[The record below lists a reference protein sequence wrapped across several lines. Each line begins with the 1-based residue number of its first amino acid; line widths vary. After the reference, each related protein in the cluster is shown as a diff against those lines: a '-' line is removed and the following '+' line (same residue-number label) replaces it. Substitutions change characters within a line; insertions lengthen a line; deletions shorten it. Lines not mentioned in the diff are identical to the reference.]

1 MTKKGETIIVVSD
14 LKDLPRQAGRLV
26 TADDFLAGVEE
37 ETRGEATVINLCRSW
52 RYLSKGYYVS
62 LLADARG
69 QVVLPTVDTVE
80 GVLDPHAVFRALQE
94 AGIRTI
100 DVEQMT
106 GRRRSL
112 PETIVVTDDI
122 GVLSK
127 KRRTGDLPLV
137 RQSVNGAVTYRP
149 AEDAEM
155 AEAIAYLGECSDKRF
170 ARLAA
175 QVYRVWPMPI
185 LLVRL
190 LREEDVWKVIQLV
203 PLKVHKLADAQRQ
216 ELVAALDRPASKLIP
231 KKEATDDKPLSLG
244 VLFDENDLHRPSTP
258 ETIDRLVKIGARKG
272 LHVHR
277 IDTKDLARLGDYDAL
292 FIRALTGLE
301 QPAFNFA
308 LRAEALGM
316 PVIDE
321 TRSIIRCGNKV
332 YLWEL
337 LSRAGLPM
345 PATMI
350 ATRQTRYE
358 DLAAALR
365 LPFIVKLP
373 DGSFSSAVFKV
384 KGRED
389 YEHRAAEL
397 FKDSPL
403 LICQA
408 YMPTDF
414 DWRVTTLDGK
424 PLFTCKY
431 HMAAGHWQIRD
442 VGARGA
448 RYGRVEAVP
457 RDEAPRE
464 VVRLG
469 CRAAK
474 LIGDGLHGVDIK
486 ETPQGPVVIEVNDNP
501 NIDVGYDD
509 AADGDTIYEEL
520 LEAFIK
526 RIEEARRRKTA
537 AADAQTAAAGAK
549 EKNGAQGRSGAE
561 RRDDPGSAAWRRP
574 IGKAPA
580 RSGDTYKAY
589 EVCGLEL
596 EYVLV
601 DRDLNAV
608 ALAEPCLAALAGR
621 PASDASLGV
630 VGFSNEI
637 FQHVLELKTE
647 VPLKSLVQTEEVLVE
662 GVRRA
667 AGLLAARFDARLL
680 PTGMHP
686 WLDPRRAKM
695 WERSNNRIYGTYRRL
710 FDTTTHGWANVQA
723 SHVNL
728 PLGSDRD
735 AVAMMNAAALLV
747 PYLPALAAS
756 TPMYEGELRPAIDNR
771 LQFIIEHQTKIPE
784 SCGHIV
790 PEFVASLH
798 QYKRDVLGPMYRA
811 VEKLEGGR
819 SLRHEF
825 LNARGAVFKFSR
837 DSMEVRILDTQECVK
852 MDVAIAAFVRW
863 ALRALADALLAGR
876 LVTPAHPLLVE
887 DFRAVVREGTRARVH
902 APHLLSPDERDDE
915 GKVEVRRVLE
925 ELVALARRR
934 APAREEPYLDL
945 VAGIARQGSL
955 SECMKAALE
964 PYMGDFDT
972 FTEAA
977 RRLYIQLSECLVENR
992 PWAGRM
998 L

>member
-1 MTKKGETIIVVSD
+1 MTRKAETIIVVSE
-14 LKDLPRQAGRLV
+14 LKDLPPGAGRLV

-37 ETRGEATVINLCRSW
+37 DTRRQATVINLCRSW

-69 QVVLPTVDTVE
+69 QTVLPTVDTVE
-80 GVLDPHAVFRALQE
+80 GVLNPHAVFRALQE
-94 AGIRTI
+94 AGIKTI
-100 DVEQMT
+100 DVEQMS

-122 GVLSK
+122 GLPP
-127 KRRTGDLPLV
+127 RRRRADLPLV
-137 RQSVNGAVTYRP
+137 RHLVNDIVTYRP

-155 AEAIAYLGECSDKRF
+155 AEAVVFLGECGDKRF

-175 QVYRVWPMPI
+175 QVYRVWPMP
-185 LLVRL
+185 LLLLRL
-190 LREEDVWKVIQLV
+190 LREDDAWKVIQLV
-203 PLKVHKLADAQRQ
+203 PLKVHKLSDAQR
-216 ELVAALDRPASKLIP
+216 EDLVRALDRPASKLLP
-231 KKEATDDKPLSLG
+231 RREPDDDRPTLSVA
-244 VLFDENDLHRPSTP
+244 VLYDENDRHRPSTP
-258 ETIDRLVKIGARKG
+258 ETIDRLVKIGAKKG
-272 LHVHR
+272 VHVHR
-277 IDTKDLARLGDYDAL
+277 IEPGEVARLGDYDAL
-292 FIRALTGLE
+292 FIRVLTGLE
-301 QPAFNFA
+301 LPAFRFA

-321 TRSIIRCGNKV
+321 TRSIIRCSNKV
-332 YLWEL
+332 YLHEL

-345 PATMI
+345 PPTMI

-397 FKDSPL
+397 FKESPL
-403 LICQA
+403 VICQA
-408 YMPTDF
+408 FTPSDF

-431 HMAAGHWQIRD
+431 HMATGHWQIRD
-442 VGARGA
+442 TGPRGA

-464 VVRLG
+464 VVKLA
-469 CRAAK
+469 CKAAK
-474 LIGDGLHGVDIK
+474 LIGEGLHGVDLK
-486 ETPQGPVVIEVNDNP
+486 ETPAGPVIIEVNDNP

-509 AADGDTIYEEL
+509 AADGDVIYEEL
-520 LEAFIK
+520 LDAFVR
-526 RIEEARRRKTA
+526 RIEEARRQKTLAAAATA
-537 AADAQTAAAGAK
+537 ARGDKGN
-549 EKNGAQGRSGAE
+549 NGKGE
-561 RRDDPGSAAWRRP
+561 RREDTGSSRLRRP
-574 IGKAPA
+574 IGKVPPRAA
-580 RSGDTYKAY
+580 GETYKAY

-608 ALAEPCLAALAGR
+608 PLAEQCLAALAGR

-647 VPLKSLVQTEEVLVE
+647 VPLKSLAQSEELLVE

-667 AGLLAARFDARLL
+667 AGLLAERFDARLL

-686 WLDPRRAKM
+686 WLDPRKARM
-695 WERSNNRIYGTYRRL
+695 WERSNNRIYQTYARL

-723 SHVNL
+723 LHVNL
-728 PLGSDRD
+728 PLGTEKE

-747 PYLPALAAS
+747 PYLPAVAAS
-756 TPMYEGELRPAIDNR
+756 TPIHDGELQPAVDSR

-784 SCGHIV
+784 SCGEIV
-790 PEFVASLH
+790 PEFVASLA

-811 VEKLEGGR
+811 VEKLDGGR
-819 SLRHEF
+819 VLRHEF
-825 LNARGAVFKFSR
+825 LNARGAVFKLSR
-837 DSMEVRILDTQECVK
+837 ESMEVRVLDTQECVK
-852 MDVAIAAFVRW
+852 LDVAIAVFVRW
-863 ALRALADALLAGR
+863 ALKALADALLSGR
-876 LVTPAHPLLVE
+876 MVTDDHSLLVE
-887 DFRAVVREGTRARVH
+887 DFQAVVREGTRARVH
-902 APHLLSPDERDDE
+902 APHLLAQEERDDE
-915 GKVEVRRVLE
+915 DKVEVRRVLH
-925 ELVALARRR
+925 ELIAMARKK

-945 VAGIARQGSL
+945 VAGIVRQGSL
-955 SECMKAALE
+955 SECMKAALD
-964 PYMGDFDT
+964 PYMGDADT

-992 PWAGRM
+992 PWAGRG

>member
-1 MTKKGETIIVVSD
+1 MTRKTETIIVVSE
-14 LKDLPRQAGRLV
+14 LKDLPASTGRLV

-37 ETRGEATVINLCRSW
+37 DTRREATVINLCRSW

-69 QVVLPTVDTVE
+69 QTVLPTVDTVE
-80 GVLDPHAVFRALQE
+80 GVLNPHAVFRALQE
-94 AGIRTI
+94 AGVKTI
-100 DVEQMT
+100 DVEQMS

-112 PETIVVTDDI
+112 PETIVVTDDAP
-122 GVLSK
+122 
-127 KRRTGDLPLV
+127 RRRRIDAPLV
-137 RQSVNGAVTYRP
+137 RHVVNDAVSYRL
-149 AEDAEM
+149 ADDAEM
-155 AEAIAYLGECSDKRF
+155 AEAVVFLGECSDKRF

-175 QVYRVWPMPI
+175 QVYRVWPMP
-185 LLVRL
+185 LLLIRL
-190 LREEDVWKVIQLV
+190 LREEDAWKVIQLV
-203 PLKVHKLADAQRQ
+203 PLKLHKLSDAQRA
-216 ELVAALDRPASKLIP
+216 ELVGALDRPASKLLP
-231 KKEATDDKPLSLG
+231 RREPEDDRPTLSVG
-244 VLFDENDLHRPSTP
+244 VLYDENDRHRPSTP
-258 ETIDRLVKIGARKG
+258 ETIDRLVKIGNKKG
-272 LHVHR
+272 VHVHR
-277 IDTKDLARLGDYDAL
+277 IEPSELARLGDYDAL
-292 FIRALTGLE
+292 FIRVLTGLE
-301 QPAFNFA
+301 LPAFRFA

-316 PVIDE
+316 PVMDE
-321 TRSIIRCGNKV
+321 TRSIIRCSNKV
-332 YLWEL
+332 YLYEL
-337 LSRAGLPM
+337 LSRAGLRQP
-345 PATMI
+345 PTMI

-389 YEHRAAEL
+389 YEHRAADL
-397 FKDSPL
+397 FKESPL

-408 YMPTDF
+408 YTPTDF

-424 PLFTCKY
+424 PLFVCKY
-431 HMAAGHWQIRD
+431 HMATGHWQIRE
-442 VGARGA
+442 VGPRGA

-457 RDEAPRE
+457 RDQAPRE
-464 VVRLG
+464 VVKLA
-469 CRAAK
+469 CKAAR
-474 LIGDGLHGVDIK
+474 LIGEGLHGVDLK

-509 AADGDTIYEEL
+509 AADGDVIYEEL
-520 LEAFIK
+520 LDAFVR
-526 RIEEARRRKTA
+526 RIEEARKAKTLATA
-537 AADAQTAAAGAK
+537 ASTAGAK
-549 EKNGAQGRSGAE
+549 GDKAHIGRGERREEPGSGAL
-561 RRDDPGSAAWRRP
+561 RRP
-574 IGKAPA
+574 IGKVPA
-580 RSGDTYKAY
+580 RAAGETYKAF

-608 ALAEPCLAALAGR
+608 PLAERCLAALAGR

-637 FQHVLELKTE
+637 FQHLLELKTE
-647 VPLKSLVQTEEVLVE
+647 VPLKSLAQTEELLVE

-667 AGLLAARFDARLL
+667 AGLLAERFDARLL

-686 WLDPRRAKM
+686 WLDPRTAKM
-695 WERSNNRIYGTYRRL
+695 WERSNNRVYHTYARL

-728 PLGSDRD
+728 PLGTEKE

-756 TPMYEGELRPAIDNR
+756 SPMFEGELQPAVDNR
-771 LQFIIEHQTKIPE
+771 LQFIVEHQTKIPE
-784 SCGHIV
+784 SCGLIV
-790 PEFVASLH
+790 PEFAASLA

-811 VEKLEGGR
+811 VEKLEGGKV
-819 SLRHEF
+819 LRHEF

-837 DSMEVRILDTQECVK
+837 ESMEVRILDTQECVK
-852 MDVAIAAFVRW
+852 MDVAIAVFVRW
-863 ALRALADALLAGR
+863 ALKALADMLLAGR
-876 LVTPAHPLLVE
+876 LVTSDHRLLVE
-887 DFRAVVREGTRARVH
+887 DFRAVVKDGTRARVH
-902 APHLLSPDERDDE
+902 APHLLTPGDRDDD
-915 GKVEVRRVLE
+915 GKLEVRRVLH
-925 ELVALARRR
+925 ELIALARKKV
-934 APAREEPYLDL
+934 PGREEPYLDL
-945 VAGIARQGSL
+945 VAGVVRQGNL
-955 SECMKAALE
+955 SERMKAALE
-964 PYMGDFDT
+964 PYTGDADT

-992 PWAGRM
+992 PWTGRG

>member
-1 MTKKGETIIVVSD
+1 MTKKTETIIVVSEP
-14 LKDLPRQAGRLV
+14 KDLPPEVGRLV

-37 ETRGEATVINLCRSW
+37 DTRREATIINLCRSW

-69 QVVLPTVDTVE
+69 QSVLPTVDTVE
-80 GVLDPHAVFRALQE
+80 GVLNPHAVFRALQE
-94 AGIRTI
+94 AGVKTI
-100 DVEQMT
+100 DVEQMS
-106 GRRRSL
+106 GRRRTL

-122 GVLSK
+122 GVMTK
-127 KRRTGDLPLV
+127 KRRVDLPLV
-137 RQSVNGAVTYRP
+137 RHIVNDTVTYRP

-155 AEAIAYLGECSDKRF
+155 AEAVAYLGECSDKRF
-170 ARLAA
+170 ARLAG
-175 QVYRVWPMPI
+175 QVYRVWPMP
-185 LLVRL
+185 LLLIRL
-190 LREEDVWKVIQLV
+190 LREEDTWKVIQLV
-203 PLKVHKLADAQRQ
+203 PLKVHKLSDAQRA
-216 ELVAALDRPASKLIP
+216 ELARALDRPASKLLP
-231 KKEATDDKPLSLG
+231 RREPDDDRPTISVG
-244 VLFDENDLHRPSTP
+244 VLYDENDRHRPSTP
-258 ETIDRLVKIGARKG
+258 ETIDRLVKIGAKKG
-272 LHVHR
+272 VHVHR
-277 IDTKDLARLGDYDAL
+277 IEPGDIARLGDYDAL
-292 FIRALTGLE
+292 FIRVLTGLE
-301 QPAFNFA
+301 LPAFRFA

-321 TRSIIRCGNKV
+321 TRSIIRCSNKV
-332 YLWEL
+332 YLHEL

-345 PATMI
+345 PPTMI

-397 FKDSPL
+397 FKESPL

-408 YMPTDF
+408 YTPTDF

-424 PLFTCKY
+424 PLFVCKY
-431 HMAAGHWQIRD
+431 HMATGHWQIRE
-442 VGARGA
+442 VGPRGA

-464 VVRLG
+464 VVKLA

-474 LIGDGLHGVDIK
+474 LIGEGLHGVDLK

-509 AADGDTIYEEL
+509 AADGDAIYEEL
-520 LEAFIK
+520 LDAFVR
-526 RIEEARRRKTA
+526 RIEEARKKTLA
-537 AADAQTAAAGAK
+537 AAAGAPAGGK
-549 EKNGAQGRSGAE
+549 GEKGPNGGRGE
-561 RRDDPGSAAWRRP
+561 RRDDPGSGALRRP
-574 IGKAPA
+574 IGKVPA
-580 RSGDTYKAY
+580 RPAGETYKAF

-608 ALAEPCLAALAGR
+608 PLAERCLAALAGR
-621 PASDASLGV
+621 PASDATLGV

-647 VPLKSLVQTEEVLVE
+647 VPLKSLAQSEEVLVE

-667 AGLLAARFDARLL
+667 AGLLAERFDARLL

-686 WLDPRRAKM
+686 WLDPRTAKM
-695 WERSNNRIYGTYRRL
+695 WERSNNRIYSTYARL

-723 SHVNL
+723 LHVNL
-728 PLGSDRD
+728 PLGSEKE

-747 PYLPALAAS
+747 PYLPAVAAS
-756 TPMYEGELRPAIDNR
+756 TPMYEGEVQPAVDNR

-784 SCGHIV
+784 SCGLIV
-790 PEFVASLH
+790 PEFVASLS

-811 VEKLEGGR
+811 VDKLEGAKV
-819 SLRHEF
+819 LRHEF

-837 DSMEVRILDTQECVK
+837 ESMEVRVLDTQECVK
-852 MDVAIAAFVRW
+852 MDVAIAVFVRW
-863 ALRALADALLAGR
+863 TLKALADALMAGR
-876 LVTPAHPLLVE
+876 LVTSDHRLLVD
-887 DFRAVVREGTRARVH
+887 DFKAVVKDGTRARVH
-902 APHLLSPDERDDE
+902 APHLLSQDERDDD
-915 GKVEVRRVLE
+915 GKVEVRRVLD
-925 ELVALARRR
+925 ELIALARKK
-934 APAREEPYLDL
+934 APGREEPYLDL
-945 VAGIARQGSL
+945 VAGVVKQGNL
-955 SECMKAALE
+955 SECMKSALE
-964 PYMGDFDT
+964 PYMIDSDT

-992 PWAGRM
+992 PWTGRG

>member
-1 MTKKGETIIVVSD
+1 VKKPETIIVVSD
-14 LKDLPRQAGRLV
+14 LEDLPSSAGRLV

-37 ETRGEATVINLCRSW
+37 ETRREATVVNLCRSW

-69 QVVLPTVDTVE
+69 QTVLPTVDTVE
-80 GVLDPHAVFRALQE
+80 GVLNPHAVFRALQE
-94 AGIRTI
+94 AGVKTI
-100 DVEQMT
+100 DVDQMS

-112 PETIVVTDDI
+112 PDTIVVTDDI
-122 GVLSK
+122 GVPSK
-127 KRRTGDLPLV
+127 KRRGGTDLPLV
-137 RQSVNGAVTYRP
+137 RQIVNDMVTYRP
-149 AEDAEM
+149 AEDAEVG
-155 AEAIAYLGECSDKRF
+155 EAFVFLGECADKRF
-170 ARLAA
+170 ARIAA

-190 LREEDVWKVIQLV
+190 LREDDVWKVVQLV
-203 PLKVHKLADAQRQ
+203 PLKVHKLGHEHRAA
-216 ELVAALDRPASKLIP
+216 LVEALDRPPGKLLP
-231 KKEATDDKPLSLG
+231 KREPDDDRPTISIGLLY
-244 VLFDENDLHRPSTP
+244 DENDRHRPSTP
-258 ETIDRLVKIGARKG
+258 ETIDRLVKIGVKKG
-272 LHVHR
+272 IHVHR
-277 IDTKDLARLGDYDAL
+277 IETSEIARLGDYDAL

-301 QPAFNFA
+301 TPAFRFA
-308 LRAEALGM
+308 VRAEALGM

-332 YLWEL
+332 YLYEL

-345 PATMI
+345 PPTMI

-384 KGRED
+384 KGRDD
-389 YEHRAAEL
+389 YEARAADL
-397 FKDSPL
+397 FKESPL

-424 PLFTCKY
+424 PLFVCKY

-442 VGARGA
+442 VGPRGA
-448 RYGRVEAVP
+448 RNGRVEAIP

-474 LIGDGLHGVDIK
+474 LIGEGLHGVDIK

-501 NIDVGYDD
+501 NVDVGYDD
-509 AADGDTIYEEL
+509 AADGDLIYEEIL
-520 LEAFIK
+520 DAFVK
-526 RIEEARRRKTA
+526 RIEEARRKATA
-537 AADAQTAAAGAK
+537 AAPAPAGAAK
-549 EKNGAQGRSGAE
+549 DKNGQSGRE
-561 RRDDPGSAAWRRP
+561 PRDDPASGPLRKP
-574 IGKAPA
+574 IGKVPT
-580 RSGDTYKAY
+580 RSAGESYKAY

-608 ALAEPCLAALAGR
+608 PLAESCLAALAGR
-621 PASDASLGV
+621 PASDATLGV
-630 VGFSNEI
+630 VGFSNEL

-647 VPLKSLVQTEEVLVE
+647 VPLKSLAQTEEVLVE

-667 AGLLAARFDARLL
+667 ASLLAERFDSRLL

-686 WLDPRRAKM
+686 WLDPRKAKM
-695 WERSNNRIYGTYRRL
+695 WERSNNRIYNTYARL

-723 SHVNL
+723 THVNL
-728 PLGSDRD
+728 PLGTDKE

-747 PYLPALAAS
+747 PYLPAIGAS
-756 TPMYEGELRPAIDNR
+756 TPIFEGDVQPAVDNR

-784 SCGHIV
+784 SCGLIV
-790 PEFVASLH
+790 PEFVASLP

-811 VEKLEGGR
+811 VEKLEGGKA
-819 SLRHEF
+819 LRHEF

-837 DSMEVRILDTQECVK
+837 ESMEVRILDTQECVK
-852 MDVAIAAFVRW
+852 MDVAIAVFVRW
-863 ALRALADALLAGR
+863 TLKALAEALIAAR
-876 LVTPAHPLLVE
+876 LVTPDHRLLVE
-887 DFRAVVREGTRARVH
+887 DFRAVVKEGTRARVF

-915 GKVEVRRVLE
+915 GKVEVRRVLD
-925 ELVALARRR
+925 ELIAMARKK
-934 APAREEPYLDL
+934 APQREEPYLDL
-945 VAGIARQGSL
+945 VAGIVRQGSL
-955 SECMKAALE
+955 SERMKAALE
-964 PYMGDFDT
+964 PYGGDYDT

-977 RRLYIQLSECLVENR
+977 RRLYIQLSECLTENR
-992 PWAGRM
+992 PWAGRG